1 MLQGNLQILRP
12 KPNAGLLG
20 GNDSLLLI
28 LAYQSSKRCLRALR
42 SKWAKAAIIVGGPF

>member
-20 GNDSLLLI
+20 GNDSLLL
-28 LAYQSSKRCLRALR
+28 AYQSSKRCLRALR
-42 SKWAKAAIIVGGPF
+42 SEWAKAAIIVGGPF